1 MLKNIKQCF
10 NNILINSLSKQ
21 LINKILNKKINSIA
35 AGNSYFKKCNKFIE
49 DNLKAK
55 KCIITNSCTTALEI
69 CAMLINIKKGDEVI
83 MPSYTFTSSANA
95 FVIRG
100 AKPVFVDI
108 KKETL
113 NIHENLIE
121 KEITKKTKAILV
133 VHYAGVPCEMKKII
147 EIAKKHKLIVIEDA
161 AQAIFSKYKNKYCGT
176 LGDLGCF
183 SFHETKNISCGE
195 GGALIINKKKY
206 LKKAS
211 IIINKGTDR
220 ENYLKDKKKFYSW
233 VGPGSSSI
241 PSEITCAFLYGQLI
255 NFKRLNYQRKILWNN
270 YKKNLV
276 SLSNKNIKLPEIN
289 KNIKHNNHIFY
300 LIFKSKKIRD
310 LIMKKLNKVGIMA
323 VFHYIPLHIS
333 NFGKK
338 FYKKKL
344 PNTEIISSRIL
355 RLPLWIGMNQK
366 LIISRLKSIIN
377 SSI

>member
-1 MLKNIKQCF
+1 MKQYF
-10 NNILINSLSKQ
+10 NNILINNLSKE

-49 DNLKAK
+49 DHLKAK
-55 KCIITNSCTTALEI
+55 KCIITNSCTTALET

-113 NIHENLIE
+113 NINENLIE

-133 VHYAGVPCEMKKII
+133 VHYAGVPCEMEKIM

-176 LGDLGCF
+176 IGDLACF

-211 IIINKGTDR
+211 IIINKGTNR
-220 ENYLKDKKKFYSW
+220 ESYLNDKKKFYSW
-233 VGPGSSSI
+233 VGPGSSSM

-255 NFKRLNYQRKILWNN
+255 NFRKLNYQRKILWNN

-276 SLSNKNIKLPEIN
+276 SLNNKNIKLPEIN

-300 LIFKSKKIRD
+300 LIFKSKKTRD
-310 LIMKKLNKVGIMA
+310 LIMKKLNRVGIMA